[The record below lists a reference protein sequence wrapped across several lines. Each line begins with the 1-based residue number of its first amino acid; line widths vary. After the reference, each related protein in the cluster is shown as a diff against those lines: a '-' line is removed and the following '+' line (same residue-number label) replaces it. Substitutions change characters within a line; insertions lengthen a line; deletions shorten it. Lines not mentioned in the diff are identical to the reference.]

1 MSERTR
7 YGLLQGMNMRALVKP
22 TAGPGLEL
30 REVPEP
36 TPGEGEVKIKVMR
49 AGLCGTDLHILS
61 WDDFA
66 AAHVKAGQ
74 TIGHEFYGEIVELGH
89 GIPEGE
95 GQGQFH
101 VGQRVSV
108 EGHVVCE
115 HCRNCR
121 AGRRHMCSNTVSIG
135 VDRDGAFADYVVV
148 PITNVWKQPDVI
160 DAELGAIFDPLG
172 NAVHTAFQFPL
183 TAEDVLVTGAGPIG
197 FMCAAIARHAGARNV
212 VLTDINDER
221 LELARSIEGVV
232 GVNTLREDVRDRF
245 AELNMTEG
253 FDIGLEISG
262 SPKATEQMID
272 LCTNGAKIAMLGL
285 PARPYTIDWNTLIA
299 RMLTIQGVYGRAMYD
314 TWYRAT
320 YLMTGSEKFR
330 EQVRKVITHRFA
342 PENWEEAFETAR
354 GGHAG
359 KIILEWN
366 D

>member
-1 MSERTR
+1 
-7 YGLLQGMNMRALVKP
+7 MRALVKP
-22 TAGPGLEL
+22 LQGPGLEL

-36 TPGEGEVKIKVMR
+36 IPGYGEVKIKVMR

-66 AAHVKAGQ
+66 AAHVQAGQ
-74 TIGHEFYGEIVELGH
+74 TIGHEFYGEIVELG
-89 GIPEGE
+89 PDVVEGE

-108 EGHVVCE
+108 EGHVVCGN
-115 HCRNCR
+115 CRNCR
-121 AGRRHMCSNTVSIG
+121 SGNRHMCPNTVSIG

-148 PITNVWKQPDVI
+148 PVTNVWIQPDEI
-160 DAELGAIFDPLG
+160 DPELGALFDPFG

-197 FMCAAIARHAGARNV
+197 IMCAAIARHAGARNV

-221 LELARSIEGVV
+221 LDLAKAIDGIV
-232 GVNTLREDVRDRF
+232 GVNTAYEDIRNYF
-245 AELNMTEG
+245 GSLGMTEG
-253 FDIGLEISG
+253 FDVGLEISG
-262 SPKATEQMID
+262 APVAMAQMID
-272 LCTNGAKIAMLGL
+272 LCAHGAKIALLGL
-285 PARPYTIDWNTLIA
+285 PARQYAIDWNSLISH
-299 RMLTIQGVYGRAMYD
+299 MLTIKGVYGRAMYD
-314 TWYRAT
+314 TWFRAT
-320 YLMTGSEKFR
+320 YLMTGSQRLR
-330 EQVRKVITHRFA
+330 EQIRKVITHRFA

-354 GGHAG
+354 SGHAG